1 MMPKRCRVAGNA
13 CRMLNKGIQMDRN
26 TYAKYAEEI
35 AKEKPAY
42 RLGGDGSDGTCDC
55 IGLGIGAMRRG
66 GIPYNGLHGTNWA
79 ARHEAVE
86 LWNVQSAEQLRIGDT
101 LLKAREPG
109 DPRWNLPERYRDDPD
124 QRDYY
129 HAGIVTSIYPLRIT
143 HMTSP
148 TAKVDTTLG
157 AWRYGFLF
165 RQLQEGEEVMQ
176 EETQAIC
183 RAVVITKD
191 DPLRIRRAPETGEV
205 IGHAPIGATVD
216 VLDDG
221 EWAKI
226 RYQGIIGYA
235 SRAFLQAELGKDDL
249 PEGVEEG
256 NVTTLI
262 EVSTGQV
269 IRLVGR
275 WHEAKD

>member
-1 MMPKRCRVAGNA
+1 
-13 CRMLNKGIQMDRN
+13 MDRN

-86 LWNVQSAEQLRIGDT
+86 LWDVQSAEQLRIGDT

-109 DPRWNLPERYRDDPD
+109 DPRWNLPKRYRDDPD

-129 HAGIVTSIYPLRIT
+129 HAGIVTSIHPLRIT

-165 RQLQEGEEVMQ
+165 RQLQEDSGEDML

-191 DPLRIRRAPETGEV
+191 DPLHIRRAPVTGEV
-205 IGHAPIGATVD
+205 IGHVPIGATVD
-216 VLDDG
+216 VLEDG

-226 RYQGIIGYA
+226 RWNGVTGYA
-235 SRAFLQAELGKDDL
+235 SRAFLQPEFEDDEL
-249 PEGVEEG
+249 PEEVD
-256 NVTTLI
+256 VTTLI
-262 EVSTGQV
+262 EESTGQV
-269 IRLVGR
+269 IQLIGR